1 MLLVTVR
8 RAALGALLALA
19 ALLSLPHAA
28 HALSWGRCRD
38 FGSVRCT
45 HLAVPLDRTGAMP
58 GAIKLRVARTGHAGR
73 PALMYLS
80 GGPGGAGVSEMVG
93 VMGEVSPL
101 LSRYRVLGF
110 DQRGTGYSGLLGCR
124 AREHAPNLRPTPAGA
139 QCAADIGAK
148 RIHYPTADSVQDM
161 EAIREALPV

>member
-38 FGSVRCT
+38 FGSVQCT
-45 HLAVPLDRTGAMP
+45 HLAVPLDRSGAMA
-58 GAIKLRVARTGHAGR
+58 GTVQLRVARTGRRHG

-93 VMGEVSPL
+93 VMDEVSPL
-101 LSRYRVLGF
+101 LDRYRVLGY
-110 DQRGTGYSGLLGCR
+110 DQRGTGYSRPLRCPALGRDPNPRSTTAGGQC
-124 AREHAPNLRPTPAGA
+124 ARDIGPQRTPPTTPRPAG
-139 QCAADIGAK
+139 GK
-148 RIHYPTADSVQDM
+148 
-161 EAIREALPV
+161 EA